1 MNIFVAL
8 IIAKYSNQKKSQ
20 LLQREESDARNSY
33 QVGKRL
39 LTLFNQVVL
48 SIKSQNFVNSI
59 LKYTKMIF

>member
-48 SIKSQNFVNSI
+48 SIKSQNPPC
-59 LKYTKMIF
+59 